1 MAVHGKSNCSRLQYT
16 SQPRAPHQVT
26 AYATSIGKVVT
37 VTILSFNRPQLEPC
51 HVVTHAASPQATSR
65 HEHQVPT
72 NIKSPH
78 ANCKVQTSRSSS
90 QVKPSRHLR
99 LVSPLRVATAA
110 SSTCHL
116 RQVAACVRQVSAVP
130 TSNLKLQPH
139 TANLT
144 QPTSNFKPHTSNLKP
159 QTSNFTLQT
168 SNLTLQTS
176 HCKPQTSNLK
186 PQTSNLDLKLQSSKL
201 KCKLQSSM
209 HSSNLKCALQTSN
222 ALSKLQR
229 PR

>member
-168 SNLTLQTS
+168 SNLKPHTANLTL
-176 HCKPQTSNLK
+176 QTSNLK
-186 PQTSNLDLKLQSSKL
+186 PQTSTSNFKAQSSNANFKAQ
-201 KCKLQSSM
+201 CT
-209 HSSNLKCALQTSN
+209 LQTLN
-222 ALSKLQR
+222 ALFK
-229 PR
+229 P